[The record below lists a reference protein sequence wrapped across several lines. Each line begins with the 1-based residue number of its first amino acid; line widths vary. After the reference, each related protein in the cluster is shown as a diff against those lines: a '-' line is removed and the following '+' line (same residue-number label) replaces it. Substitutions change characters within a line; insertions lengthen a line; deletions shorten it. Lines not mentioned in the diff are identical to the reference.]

1 MKSKLKKKLQLA
13 AAASA
18 FVFACTLQLLQN
30 APRKSERDGQSPA
43 ERDGYSLGSRV
54 NEAIWSKAMTAPL
67 H

>member
-54 NEAIWSKAMTAPL
+54 NEAI
-67 H
+67 